1 MCTRSP
7 TGGASSAGFTPAT
20 NGSASRASQEESS
33 LGGSSH
39 LLSASSAAASSA
51 AGAPLA
57 RELSLGLSMR
67 DFFPQLAPAAG
78 SGPPDA
84 PPGPA
89 AAASSSAW
97 GASRTAPAH
106 APPPSPQVA
115 GPATAVERQAQ
126 SVGNGAVGGAD
137 DLDEDGQPRVSKREK
152 KRQAAAAAA
161 AAAAVAA
168 AAAAAAAAASV
179 SAPVAPAVL
188 PPPAVVAAP
197 PVQAASR
204 PASYLGGSGSLE
216 QRLVEALRR
225 RQSSQLAQQL
235 SSLGFPAHL
244 CVSAVRRFGDNVDAA
259 ASWLVDGA
267 PSGKEEVPPKELSLS
282 DQLAALDE
290 LAALGFPMP
299 RVKQAV
305 VDADGDL
312 DWAVV
317 LLLEGDTKAAPGA
330 HAAPRSSGEADT
342 SRWALLP
349 PEQPRTPVP
358 PSEPVPA
365 PPPRGALP
373 VSPMSPTP
381 LFSRA
386 PTATAGASSAFASAA
401 THAASSAP
409 GPPGMNGGSGS
420 GSQSRGA
427 PPALWSTSA
436 FSQRT
441 GEETQA
447 AAPSSLGLGGFTSG
461 LFAQPAAGGK
471 GASGA
476 LFNLNL
482 PSSAKPQ
489 TGGLGGFGGLFGAGS
504 AGGGEAGGS
513 LFGGNGGAFA
523 PSNGGAASAFGASSF
538 RAFAGDGAAPQGR
551 LSGVGGASSLWG
563 GQPQQQQQQQQGLF
577 PNASRLTGYGLGHR
591 GDPGDGGG
599 GEDSHLEEHNAVVSR
614 IAGLLR

>member
-1 MCTRSP
+1 MCARP
-7 TGGASSAGFTPAT
+7 TGGASSSGFTPAA
-20 NGSASRASQEESS
+20 NGGSMARASQEEPS
-33 LGGSSH
+33 LGGGA
-39 LLSASSAAASSA
+39 LSASSAAGASA
-51 AGAPLA
+51 AVAPLA
-57 RELSLGLSMR
+57 REPSLGLSMR
-67 DFFPQLAPAAG
+67 DFFPQLAAAAG
-78 SGPPDA
+78 SGPPDV
-84 PPGPA
+84 PPGLA
-89 AAASSSAW
+89 SAASASAW
-97 GASRTAPAH
+97 GASRPAPTQAR
-106 APPPSPQVA
+106 PQTQAA
-115 GPATAVERQAQ
+115 GPATVAELQQPQRQAQ
-126 SVGNGAVGGAD
+126 SVGNGAVGAAD

-168 AAAAAAAAASV
+168 AAAAAAAAPAASV
-179 SAPVAPAVL
+179 AAPVAPAVL
-188 PPPAVVAAP
+188 PPPSVVAAP
-197 PVQAASR
+197 PVQAAVR
-204 PASYLGGSGSLE
+204 PASHPGVSGSLE

-225 RQSSQLAQQL
+225 RQTSQRAQQL

-267 PSGKEEVPPKELSLS
+267 PSGKEEAPPKEVSLA

-317 LLLEGDTKAAPGA
+317 LLLEGDTHP
-330 HAAPRSSGEADT
+330 APRSPAQQPGAVDT

-358 PSEPVPA
+358 PSEPVHA
-365 PPPRGALP
+365 PPQRGALP

-401 THAASSAP
+401 THAASAAP
-409 GPPGMNGGSGS
+409 GPLGMNGGSGS

-427 PPALWSTSA
+427 APALWSTSA
-436 FSQRT
+436 FSQRP
-441 GEETQA
+441 GEETQAA

-461 LFAQPAAGGK
+461 LFSRPAAGGQ
-471 GASGA
+471 GASGS
-476 LFNLNL
+476 LFNL

-489 TGGLGGFGGLFGAGS
+489 TGGLGGFGGLFGAGG
-504 AGGGEAGGS
+504 AGGGESGGS
-513 LFGGNGGAFA
+513 LFGGSGGAFA

-551 LSGVGGASSLWG
+551 LSGGGGASSLWG
-563 GQPQQQQQQQQGLF
+563 GKPQQQQQQGLV

-599 GEDSHLEEHNAVVSR
+599 GDSQEEAVVSR
-614 IAGLLR
+614 IAGLGLLR